1 MSHHVFLLSLDMF
14 IRRKPNRSGTYSVQ
28 VISKH
33 NGRYVLEKSFGAS
46 SDELQLKVLEEK
58 ASCWMSK
65 YEGQT
70 IIDFT
75 ERQRLDDNRLIVEG
89 VLDNIDKVLLNGPLL
104 ILDGI
109 YDSIGF
115 GLIEDS
121 ILRHLAISP
130 VCQPMSKLAT
140 VSYLKSHFNEH
151 VALHDIYRYMD
162 KLHDT
167 QREQI
172 QQISVE
178 HTRKILGGCIGIV
191 FYDVTTLYFETAKED
206 TLRCPGFSKDGKTSE
221 SQVVLGLLVSM
232 AIHCHIHCSTVH
244 SSKDALCCLL

>member
-1 MSHHVFLLSLDMF
+1 MFVSHFFLTLIVFVLVIFKPLTISCLHNYNLQHGYPAVFFLLSLGMF
-14 IRRKPNRSGTYSVQ
+14 ICREPNNSGTYSVQ

-46 SDELQLKVLEEK
+46 SDEAQLKVLEEK

-70 IIDFT
+70 VIDFT

-115 GLIEDS
+115 GLIVDS
-121 ILRHLAISP
+121 A
-130 VCQPMSKLAT
+130 
-140 VSYLKSHFNEH
+140 
-151 VALHDIYRYMD
+151 D
-162 KLHDT
+162 
-167 QREQI
+167 
-172 QQISVE
+172 
-178 HTRKILGGCIGIV
+178 
-191 FYDVTTLYFETAKED
+191 
-206 TLRCPGFSKDGKTSE
+206 
-221 SQVVLGLLVSM
+221 
-232 AIHCHIHCSTVH
+232 
-244 SSKDALCCLL
+244 